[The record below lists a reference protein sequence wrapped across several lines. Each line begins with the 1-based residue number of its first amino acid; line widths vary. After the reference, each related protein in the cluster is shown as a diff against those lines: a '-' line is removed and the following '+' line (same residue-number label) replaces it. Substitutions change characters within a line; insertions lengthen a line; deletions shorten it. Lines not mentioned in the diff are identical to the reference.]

1 MEERIIDDEL
11 KRGVRLR
18 KTKDG
23 YVDVTDELLD
33 EETDEAMDG
42 ATDEGYE
49 DGEGTEILF
58 EFPDLEEDDEELA
71 GLTAEEAAQI
81 RKRREEDAAARKA
94 EYERAVGEGK
104 RLLATGS
111 FKAAELK
118 FEKALKL
125 DDEAQEASVGYWRAK
140 TSDFAEPD
148 ELVEAY
154 VGSGYETLEYEL
166 GFRAVDEIK
175 QKYRDVFERRR
186 AELAEEEAPLEKI
199 VQEKRENRREI
210 LKGRL
215 KKSALWFAV
224 SILPALAALILT
236 IVFGM
241 KILST
246 PDGRYIAP
254 TVAFAVVFVVCFIV
268 FGVMTNK
275 LINTVRIYRANEKL
289 SSTEEGKKLIKVR
302 EYKELY
308 ERLLD

>member
-23 YVDVTDELLD
+23 YVDVTDELAED
-33 EETDEAMDG
+33 QTDGEATETG
-42 ATDEGYE
+42 E
-49 DGEGTEILF
+49 DDEGTEILF

-71 GLTAEEAAQI
+71 GLTAEEAAEI
-81 RKRREEDAAARKA
+81 RRRREEEAAERKA

-140 TSDFAEPD
+140 TSDFTEPD
-148 ELVEAY
+148 ALVEAY
-154 VGSGYETLEYEL
+154 VESGYETLEYDL

-175 QKYRDVFERRR
+175 SKYRDVFARRVE
-186 AELAEEEAPLEKI
+186 ELSAEEAPLEK
-199 VQEKRENRREI
+199 VVEEKREQRRVI
-210 LKGRL
+210 LKERM
-215 KKSALWFAV
+215 KKSVLWFVV
-224 SILPALAALILT
+224 SMIPALAALILT
-236 IVFGM
+236 IVFGAQ
-241 KILST
+241 ILST

-254 TVAFAVVFVVCFIV
+254 TVTFAVVFVVFFIG
-268 FGVMTNK
+268 FGIATNK
-275 LINTVRIYRANEKL
+275 LINTSRINRANEKL
-289 SSTEEGKKLIKVR
+289 TSTDEGKKLVRVR

>member
-11 KRGVRLR
+11 KRGVRLK

-23 YVDVTDELLD
+23 YVDVTDELAED
-33 EETDEAMDG
+33 QTDGEAAETG
-42 ATDEGYE
+42 E
-49 DGEGTEILF
+49 DDEGTEILF

-71 GLTAEEAAQI
+71 GLTAEEAAEV
-81 RKRREEDAAARKA
+81 RRRREEEAAERKA
-94 EYERAVGEGK
+94 EYDRAVGEGK

-140 TSDFAEPD
+140 TSDFTEPD

-154 VGSGYETLEYEL
+154 VEAGYETLEYDL

-175 QKYRDVFERRR
+175 SKYRDVFARRVE
-186 AELAEEEAPLEKI
+186 ELSAEEAPLEKA
-199 VQEKRENRREI
+199 VEEKREQRRTI
-210 LKGRL
+210 LKERM
-215 KKSALWFAV
+215 KKAVLWFVV
-224 SILPALAALILT
+224 SMLPALATLILT
-236 IVFGM
+236 IVFGTQ
-241 KILST
+241 ILST

-254 TVAFAVVFVVCFIV
+254 TVAFAVAFVVFFIV
-268 FGVMTNK
+268 FGVASNK
-275 LINTVRIYRANEKL
+275 LINTSRINRANEKL
-289 SSTEEGKKLIKVR
+289 SSTEEGKKLVRIR